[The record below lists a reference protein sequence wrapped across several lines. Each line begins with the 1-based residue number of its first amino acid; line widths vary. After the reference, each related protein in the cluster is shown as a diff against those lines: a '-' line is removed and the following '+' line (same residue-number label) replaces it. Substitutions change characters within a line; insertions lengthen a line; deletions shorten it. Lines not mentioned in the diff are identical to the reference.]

1 MMTIKMQ
8 IPRTDAKSL
17 IFDHKILW
25 VTGGYKTDGYRTK
38 TTEFI
43 DITNPGRQN
52 YPGLDMPEALSVIL
66 TFSFPNL
73 NFKANFNIQNLLDIS
88 IFFSIKNT
96 FNSLE
101 AYFFV
106 NFFLIKLRHC
116 EKATKFEKIS
126 HLF

>member
-1 MMTIKMQ
+1 MMALNMQ

-17 IFDHKILW
+17 VFDHKILW

-43 DITNPGRQN
+43 DITNPERKS
-52 YPGLDMPEALSVIL
+52 YPGPDMPEALSVIL

-96 FNSLE
+96 YNSLE
-101 AYFFV
+101 AYFLLDL
-106 NFFLIKLRHC
+106 FL
-116 EKATKFEKIS
+116 
-126 HLF
+126 